1 MTKKM
6 KDDKDF
12 YEELNR
18 INRWSICI
26 SLVAIVISI
35 VTIVLKSIR

>member
-1 MTKKM
+1 M

-26 SLVAIVISI
+26 SLVAIAISVIVIIS
-35 VTIVLKSIR
+35 K